1 MNEDQIDNIFIGL
14 RKIIR
19 AVNIESKKIEKEFG
33 ISIPQLLTLKF
44 LSNQENFISSVT
56 SLKDYLSLNAS
67 TVSGIIKRL
76 EIKGLVAKLP
86 KTNDKRTNPIIL
98 TENGNIIVK
107 KSSKSLHEIFLIEIK
122 DISDE
127 KFNKLISSIELINSI
142 LNTEKIDAA
151 PIFTGKVE

>member
-1 MNEDQIDNIFIGL
+1 
-14 RKIIR
+14 
-19 AVNIESKKIEKEFG
+19 
-33 ISIPQLLTLKF
+33 
-44 LSNQENFISSVT
+44 
-56 SLKDYLSLNAS
+56 LKDYLSLNAS

-76 EIKGLVAKLP
+76 EVKGLVAKLP

-107 KSSKSLHEIFLIEIK
+107 KSSKSLHEIFLVEIK